1 VGRIPKI
8 RLCVAVLGGGNVDRY
23 RKIFS
28 YLNHCYE
35 KESRIPDF
43 DEIVEQTGVK
53 IAEGEKGFYQ
63 VHDVVQ
69 SFVDLHDL
77 EGIDIQYS
85 SHLEGVE
92 YERTQEFATPV

>member
-1 VGRIPKI
+1 MVNEKE
-8 RLCVAVLGGGNVDRY
+8 

-28 YLNHCYE
+28 YLNRCYE
-35 KESRIPDF
+35 KEMRIPDF
-43 DEIVEQTGVK
+43 DEIVEQTGIK
-53 IAEGEKGFYQ
+53 IADGEKGFYQ

-92 YERTQEFATPV
+92 YERTKEPATPV

>member
-1 VGRIPKI
+1 MNEKE
-8 RLCVAVLGGGNVDRY
+8 

-28 YLNHCYE
+28 YLSRCYE
-35 KESRIPDF
+35 REMRIPDF

-53 IAEGEKGFYQ
+53 IKDGEEGFYE

-69 SFVDLHDL
+69 SFVDLHEL
-77 EGIDIQYS
+77 EGVKIEYS

-92 YERTQEFATPV
+92 YERIKEPETRV

>member
-1 VGRIPKI
+1 MEK
-8 RLCVAVLGGGNVDRY
+8 Y

-28 YLNHCYE
+28 YLNRCYE
-35 KESRIPDF
+35 QEMRIPDF

-53 IAEGEKGFYQ
+53 IKDGEEGFYE

-85 SHLEGVE
+85 SQLEGVE
-92 YERTQEFATPV
+92 YECTEITTT